1 MIVAMCKQYQ
11 HFMNDKEDSFW
22 GILFRNEQ
30 TFLYAQKWVENNWFG
45 RFCIKISTYVMFS
58 KVECHN
64 VNSSIKCVIKK
75 ERYAHFFYLEFI
87 KIVNIY
93 AITCD
98 GPYTQNIYRKFVEL
112 KQAVI
117 SFLFFSNENGAWPVY
132 WGQTSCERSSVERSA
147 GGGNLP
153 VLSFYLCWLFHS
165 LQFKYHSGNIPLPFL
180 EYLVLISTKWLSD
193 DPIFIYLFI

>member
-1 MIVAMCKQYQ
+1 
-11 HFMNDKEDSFW
+11 
-22 GILFRNEQ
+22 
-30 TFLYAQKWVENNWFG
+30 
-45 RFCIKISTYVMFS
+45 MFS

-112 KQAVI
+112 KQTVI
-117 SFLFFSNENGAWPVY
+117 SFLFFFLMKMEPDLYIEGRLLVREVLWRGPQ
-132 WGQTSCERSSVERSA
+132 GVET
-147 GGGNLP
+147 
-153 VLSFYLCWLFHS
+153 F
-165 LQFKYHSGNIPLPFL
+165 QF
-180 EYLVLISTKWLSD
+180 
-193 DPIFIYLFI
+193 